1 MSLTN
6 EERQIIVNLEL
17 EKAQKTFEAMEL
29 CVREKA
35 FESAANRIYY
45 AVFHVV
51 SALLISKGFGVKS
64 HRGVM
69 ALFGEHFVRTGI
81 FTKADGALF
90 SDLVIMRDN
99 ADYNCFYEATEE
111 KLSPYIE
118 PTRLFIEKI
127 KRYIKEG
134 KSN

>member
-17 EKAQKTFEAMEL
+17 EKAQKIFDTMEL

-45 AVFHVV
+45 AVFHAI
-51 SALLISKGFGVKS
+51 SALLIHAGFSVKS

-81 FTKADGALF
+81 FTKADGTLF

-111 KLSPYIE
+111 KLTPYIE
-118 PTRLFIEKI
+118 PTRQLIEKI
-127 KRYIKEG
+127 KQYIAEKD
-134 KSN
+134 K

>member
-6 EERQIIVNLEL
+6 EERKIIVNLEL
-17 EKAQKTFEAMEL
+17 EKAQKTFQAMEL
-29 CVREKA
+29 CIREKA

-45 AVFHVV
+45 AAFHAV
-51 SALLISKGFGVKS
+51 SALLIHSGYNVKS

-69 ALFGEHFVRTGI
+69 ALFGAHFVRTGI
-81 FTKADGALF
+81 FAKADGTLF

-99 ADYNCFYEATEE
+99 ADYNCFFEATEE

-118 PTRLFIEKI
+118 PTRQLIDKI
-127 KRYIKEG
+127 KRYIAENK
-134 KSN
+134 K

>member
-17 EKAQKTFEAMEL
+17 EKAQKTFETMEL

-45 AVFHVV
+45 AVFHAI
-51 SALLISKGFGVKS
+51 SALLIHEGFSVKS
-64 HRGVM
+64 HRGLM

-81 FTKADGALF
+81 FTKADGTLF

-99 ADYNCFYEATEE
+99 ADYNCF
-111 KLSPYIE
+111 
-118 PTRLFIEKI
+118 
-127 KRYIKEG
+127 
-134 KSN
+134 

>member
-17 EKAQKTFEAMEL
+17 EKAQTTFEAMEL
-29 CVREKA
+29 CAREKA

-45 AVFHVV
+45 AAFHAV
-51 SALLISKGFGVKS
+51 SALLIHNGFNVKS

-69 ALFGEHFVRTGI
+69 ALFGEHFIRTG
-81 FTKADGALF
+81 FFSKADGALF

-99 ADYNCFYEATEE
+99 ADYNCFYEITEE
-111 KLSPYIE
+111 KLTPYIE
-118 PTRLFIEKI
+118 PTRQLIAKI
-127 KRYIKEG
+127 KRYVGTEQQ
-134 KSN
+134 

>member
-17 EKAQKTFEAMEL
+17 EKAQKTFDAMEL

-45 AVFHVV
+45 AAFHAI
-51 SALLISKGFGVKS
+51 SALLIDAGFVVKS

-69 ALFGEHFVRTGI
+69 ALFGEHFVRTGV
-81 FTKADGALF
+81 FTKADGTLF

-111 KLSPYIE
+111 KLTPYIE
-118 PTRLFIEKI
+118 PTRQLIEKI
-127 KRYIKEG
+127 KQYIAENDK
-134 KSN
+134 

>member
-17 EKAQKTFEAMEL
+17 EKAQKTFDAMEL

-45 AVFHVV
+45 AAFHAI
-51 SALLISKGFGVKS
+51 SALLIDAGFAVKS

-69 ALFGEHFVRTGI
+69 ALFGEHFVRTRV
-81 FTKADGALF
+81 FTKADGTLF

-111 KLSPYIE
+111 KLTPYIE
-118 PTRLFIEKI
+118 PTRQLIEKI
-127 KRYIKEG
+127 KQYIAENDK
-134 KSN
+134 

>member
-17 EKAQKTFEAMEL
+17 EKAQKIFDTMEL

-45 AVFHVV
+45 AVFHAI
-51 SALLISKGFGVKS
+51 SALLIHAGFSVKS

-81 FTKADGALF
+81 FTKSDGTLF

-111 KLSPYIE
+111 KLNPYIE
-118 PTRLFIEKI
+118 PTRQLIEKI
-127 KRYIKEG
+127 KQYIAEKD
-134 KSN
+134 K

>member
-17 EKAQKTFEAMEL
+17 EKAQKTFNTMEL

-45 AVFHVV
+45 AAFHAI
-51 SALLISKGFGVKS
+51 SALLIDAGFAVKS
-64 HRGVM
+64 HRG
-69 ALFGEHFVRTGI
+69 
-81 FTKADGALF
+81 
-90 SDLVIMRDN
+90 VIMRDN

-111 KLSPYIE
+111 KLTPYIE
-118 PTRLFIEKI
+118 PTRQLIEKI
-127 KRYIKEG
+127 KQYIAEKD
-134 KSN
+134 K